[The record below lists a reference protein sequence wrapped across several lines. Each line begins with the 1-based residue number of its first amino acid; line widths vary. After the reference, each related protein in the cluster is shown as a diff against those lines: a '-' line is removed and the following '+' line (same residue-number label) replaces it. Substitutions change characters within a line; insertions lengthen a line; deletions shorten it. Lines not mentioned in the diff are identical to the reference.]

1 MAHDFDFY
9 QGTWN
14 VANRRLLKPLTG
26 GDEWD
31 EFPGVSIARPIFG
44 GAGNMDEIDFPTRG
58 WSGMT
63 VRLFN
68 PQTHAW
74 SLHWIS
80 SRREVIDPPVLGRF
94 VDGRGE
100 FYGDDVYDD
109 KPIRV
114 RYIWSGITPTTAH
127 WEQAF
132 STDGG
137 QNWETNWHMD
147 STRVD

>member
-9 QGTWN
+9 VGTWN
-14 VANRRLLKPLTG
+14 VENRRLLEPLAG
-26 GDEWD
+26 RDEWD
-31 EFPGVSIARPIFG
+31 EFPAVSVARPILG
-44 GAGNMDEIDFPTRG
+44 GAGNSDEIDFPTRG

-68 PQTHAW
+68 PKTELW
-74 SLHWIS
+74 SLYWMS
-80 SRREVIDPPVLGRF
+80 TRSDVIDVPQVGRF

-100 FYGDDVYDD
+100 FFGDDVYDGR
-109 KPIRV
+109 PIRV

-137 QNWETNWHMD
+137 QTWETNWYMD
-147 STRVD
+147 STRVT